1 MIAGGVAS
9 PFEAISSSVA
19 NNSESDMYG
28 DISRVREGKGSRT
41 CSFLAVFCLW
51 IILRG
56 QALSRSR
63 KVEDLEP
70 RT

>member
-28 DISRVREGKGSRT
+28 DISRVREI
-41 CSFLAVFCLW
+41 FAPAVSWQYSVCGLF
-51 IILRG
+51 
-56 QALSRSR
+56 
-63 KVEDLEP
+63 
-70 RT
+70 